1 MNNSKNLLENFLK
14 ENNINIEI
22 SKYVSTLDWDYIIN
36 EKLKT
41 SIFNSIIVDAYNG
54 FSWIVKDI
62 SHTIQKKYG
71 IYFGRKEKLIIKE
84 YLDYWYRD
92 NLDNLIFNNKK
103 LEIDK
108 LLEDYRVSNSH
119 LIEEC
124 KKIYFQQLSEA
135 INIGNKKRIT
145 DYINF
150 LYSRVIN
157 LNEMKYRS
165 VYDIYKE
172 NFKLLKKELN
182 IDIINKFETEC
193 KQYQEKIE
201 IKKSINLY
209 NKIYR
214 KIALNNWNTL
224 NDVITININQ
234 NLFNFLWSKEKLI
247 NYWFELIKKAY
258 NDIHNHRTLLIKIEN
273 IIFNHI
279 NIKRELYSYFTIY
292 AENFLQYSEE
302 GNYYIPE
309 EICIDYLEHKY
320 KIENWKKNRDAL
332 WKYYKGYINFS
343 EITNLIWLEIN
354 QNEIDFFKYIQTGF
368 QFIDCIIL
376 KSDKKF
382 YNSEEV
388 NFIKNQNEILLVFV
402 KHEIDDRKI
411 PCPVCWSLKVSWNS
425 YTTIG
430 IKSRECKNS
439 LCMERSKTNRGKRYS
454 ARSNDM
460 QNAVSEYS
468 KENII
473 DKELI
478 SKRRK
483 DIASEDAYSTL
494 FEMIIKYYSFEWW
507 NTLFI
512 NFNEKKINS
521 WYKYWRNLKFISAS
535 EYINISSIDQ
545 NSFSN
550 FINSE
555 FIKKFVYQKTCK
567 QETNKAIKI
576 EYTEKYKIINWNCL
590 SYLKNTENNS
600 IDWMVTSPP
609 YYNAREYSKR
619 KNLYNYL
626 NDMYEICLASYKTI
640 QPWWVFFYNIW
651 DIFDNPNT
659 TVKSKMWEKRVAL
672 GAYLIFLFQK
682 AWFELLDNII
692 RDKWETQSNRH
703 KNDGNYTPYYQK
715 PANCYEHMFIFKKTG
730 KLKVSSNP
738 KILNNI
744 QKFSPVIKINNKWEN
759 LFGHTAPYPI
769 DLPLLYIKTFTEE
782 WDIIFDPFLWSWTTI
797 YTAVN
802 NGCIWVW
809 TELDPNYYNLACSY
823 IKKEIEGNN
832 KQNLSNNSNRLII
845 EPLPL

>member
-1 MNNSKNLLENFLK
+1 MRNSKDLLAQFFV

-22 SKYVSTLDWDYIIN
+22 NNYISILDWEYEIN
-36 EKLKT
+36 EKLKS
-41 SIFNSIIVDAYNG
+41 SIFNNIIVDAFDG
-54 FSWIVKDI
+54 FSQIVKDV
-62 SHTIQKKYG
+62 SNTILKRFD
-71 IYFGRKEKLIIKE
+71 IYLGRQEKIIIKQ
-84 YLDYWYRD
+84 YLDYWYSD
-92 NLDNLIFNNKK
+92 SLSNLMLDHKK
-103 LEIDK
+103 DEVNK
-108 LLEDYRVSNSH
+108 LLDDCRMSNLH

-124 KKIYFQQLSEA
+124 KKKYFQQLSEA
-135 INIGNKKRIT
+135 INKRNKKRIA

-150 LYSRVIN
+150 LYSRVVN

-165 VYDIYKE
+165 VYDIYE
-172 NFKLLKKELN
+172 GNLKLLKKELN
-182 IDIINKFETEC
+182 ADIINKFEAEC
-193 KQYQEKIE
+193 KSHQEKIE
-201 IKKSINLY
+201 SKKSINLY
-209 NKIYR
+209 NKIYN
-214 KIALNNWNTL
+214 KVVLDNWDGL
-224 NDVITININQ
+224 NDVITINIDQ
-234 NLFNFLWSKEKLI
+234 HLFNSLWSKEKLI

-258 NDIHNHRTLLIKIEN
+258 NDIHNHRALLIKIEN
-273 IIFNHI
+273 IIYNHI

-292 AENFLQYSEE
+292 AENFLQYLEKW
-302 GNYYIPE
+302 NYYIPE

-320 KIENWKKNRDAL
+320 KVENCKMNRDAL
-332 WKYYKGYINFS
+332 WKYYKEHLNFW
-343 EITNLIWLEIN
+343 ELTNLIWLEIK

-376 KSDKKF
+376 KSNKSF
-382 YNSEEV
+382 HNSDEI

-411 PCPVCWSLKVSWNS
+411 PCPVCWSLKVSGNS

-439 LCMERSKTNRGKRYS
+439 LCIERSKTNRGKRYS

-460 QNAVSEYS
+460 QNAVSQYS

-473 DKELI
+473 DKDLI
-478 SKRRK
+478 SKRRR
-483 DIASEDAYSTL
+483 DITSEDTYSTL

-512 NFNEKKINS
+512 NFDEKKVNS
-521 WYKYWRNLKFISAS
+521 WDKYWRNLKFISAL
-535 EYINISSIDQ
+535 EYCNISNISQ
-545 NSFSN
+545 NTFSE
-550 FINSE
+550 FMDSE
-555 FIKKFVYQKTCK
+555 FIKKFIYQKTCEK
-567 QETNKAIKI
+567 EINKPTHI
-576 EYTEKYKIINWNCL
+576 ESTEKYKIINWDCL
-590 SYLKNTENNS
+590 SYLKNTKSNS
-600 IDWMVTSPP
+600 IDLMVTSPP
-609 YYNAREYSKR
+609 YYNAREYSQR

-640 QPWWVFFYNIW
+640 KPWWVFFYNIW

-672 GAYLIFLFQK
+672 GAYLILLFQK

-715 PANCYEHMFIFKKTG
+715 PANCYEHMFVFKKTG
-730 KLKVSSNP
+730 KLKVSANP

-769 DLPLLYIKTFTEE
+769 DLPLLSIKTFIEE
-782 WDIIFDPFLWSWTTI
+782 WGIVFDPFLWSWTTI

-802 NGCIWVW
+802 NWCIWVW
-809 TELDPNYYNLACSY
+809 TELNPDYYNLACAY
-823 IKKEIEGNN
+823 IKKEIGGNN
-832 KQNLSNNSNRLII
+832 KQNLLKNSNRLII
-845 EPLPL
+845 ETLPL